1 MTDDQ
6 LRALAFWILKGAT
19 MAKSD
24 RLGGRLGKVV
34 KAIEPPSIR
43 EVAHADRV
51 AAFSATVEALR
62 TLNKA
67 ERTNTLAAVAEF
79 YRLSLTVDNGT

>member
-1 MTDDQ
+1 
-6 LRALAFWILKGAT
+6 

-24 RLGGRLGKVV
+24 RLGGRLGKVEAAPLYAV
-34 KAIEPPSIR
+34 GLR
-43 EVAHADRV
+43 EAAHADRV
-51 AAFSATVEALR
+51 AAWTATVEALR
-62 TLNKA
+62 TLNNA

>member
-1 MTDDQ
+1 
-6 LRALAFWILKGAT
+6 

-24 RLGGRLGKVV
+24 RLGGRLGKVEAAPLGV
-34 KAIEPPSIR
+34 VGLR
-43 EVAHADRV
+43 ETALDLRL
-51 AAFSATVEALR
+51 AAFTTTVEAFR